1 MIDCDGPSMVRRTI
15 TALVCAAALVAAA
28 GCGETDQEQA
38 REVVQD
44 YVDARNDGDFE
55 LVCDLYSDSFKQQ
68 LAIGE
73 NCPAFVEEQTS
84 GAGGELSV
92 VDVHVR
98 DDRATADLD
107 VSQGSEGPSRVALV
121 LEREDDGEWKITGLQ

>member
-1 MIDCDGPSMVRRTI
+1 MVRRTI
-15 TALVCAAALVAAA
+15 TALVCAAALLPLA
-28 GCGETDQEQA
+28 GCGESDQEQA

-55 LVCDLYSDSFKQQ
+55 AVCDLYSDRYKEE

-84 GAGGELSV
+84 GAAGGELSV
-92 VDVHVR
+92 ADVR
-98 DDRATADLD
+98 ASGDRATADLD
-107 VSQGSEGPSRVALV
+107 VSEGQEGPSRVAIV
-121 LEREDDGEWKITGLQ
+121 LEREDDDEWRITGIQ

>member
-1 MIDCDGPSMVRRTI
+1 
-15 TALVCAAALVAAA
+15 
-28 GCGETDQEQA
+28 
-38 REVVQD
+38 VVQD

-92 VDVHVR
+92 ADVHVN

-107 VSQGSEGPSRVALV
+107 VSEGSEVPSRVALL

>member
-1 MIDCDGPSMVRRTI
+1 MIDCDGPRMARSTI

-73 NCPAFVEEQTS
+73 NCPAFVKEQTS

-92 VDVHVR
+92 ADVHVN

-107 VSQGSEGPSRVALV
+107 VSEGSEGPSRVALV

>member
-1 MIDCDGPSMVRRTI
+1 MIDCDGLSMVRRTI
-15 TALVCAAALVAAA
+15 TALVCAAALLAAA

-44 YVDARNDGDFE
+44 YVDARNEGDFA

-73 NCPAFVEEQTS
+73 NCAAFVEEQTS
-84 GAGGELSV
+84 GAGGQLSV
-92 VDVHVR
+92 ADVHVN

-107 VSQGSEGPSRVALV
+107 VSEGSEGPSRIALV
-121 LEREDDGEWKITGLQ
+121 LEREDDGEWKITGIQ

>member
-1 MIDCDGPSMVRRTI
+1 MIDCDGLSMVRRTI
-15 TALVCAAALVAAA
+15 TALVCAAALAVGA

-55 LVCDLYSDSFKQQ
+55 LVCDLYSDSFKQE

-92 VDVHVR
+92 VDVRVR

-121 LEREDDGEWKITGLQ
+121 LEREDDGEWKITGIQ

>member
-92 VDVHVR
+92 ADVHVN

-107 VSQGSEGPSRVALV
+107 VSEGSEVPSRVALL

>member
-1 MIDCDGPSMVRRTI
+1 MIDCDGPTMARRTI
-15 TALVCAAALVAAA
+15 TALVCAALVAVA

-55 LVCDLYSDSFKQQ
+55 LVCDLYSDSFKQE

-73 NCPAFVEEQTS
+73 NCPAFVEEQTT
-84 GAGGELSV
+84 GAGGGEYSV
-92 VDVHVR
+92 DDVRVNG
-98 DDRATADLD
+98 DRASADLD
-107 VSQGSEGPSRVALV
+107 VSEGSEGPSRVVLR
-121 LEREDDGEWKITGLQ
+121 LEREDDEWKITGLQ

>member
-1 MIDCDGPSMVRRTI
+1 MIDCDGLRMVRRTI
-15 TALVCAAALVAAA
+15 TAMVCAAALVAAA

-55 LVCDLYSDSFKQQ
+55 LVCDLYSDSFKQE

-84 GAGGELSV
+84 GAAGEISV
-92 VDVHVR
+92 VDVRVNG
-98 DDRATADLD
+98 DRATADLD
-107 VSQGSEGPSRVALV
+107 VTQGSEGPSRVALV
-121 LEREDDGEWKITGLQ
+121 LEREDDDWKITGLQ

>member
-92 VDVHVR
+92 ADVHVN

-107 VSQGSEGPSRVALV
+107 VSEGSEGPSRVALV
-121 LEREDDGEWKITGLQ
+121 LEREDGGEWKITGLQ

>member
-1 MIDCDGPSMVRRTI
+1 MIDCDGPSMARWTI
-15 TALVCAAALVAAA
+15 TALVCAAALVAVA
-28 GCGETDQEQA
+28 GCGESDQEQA

-44 YVDARNDGDFE
+44 YVDARNEGDFA
-55 LVCDLYSDSFKQQ
+55 LVCDLYSDNFKQQ

-73 NCPAFVEEQTS
+73 TCPAFVEEQTS

-92 VDVHVR
+92 ADVHVN

-107 VSQGSEGPSRVALV
+107 VSEGSEGPSRVALV
-121 LEREDDGEWKITGLQ
+121 LERGDDGEWKITGIQ

>member
-1 MIDCDGPSMVRRTI
+1 MIDCDGLSMVRRTI
-15 TALVCAAALVAAA
+15 TALVCAAALLAAA

-44 YVDARNDGDFE
+44 YVDARNEGDFA

-73 NCPAFVEEQTS
+73 NCAAFVEEQTS
-84 GAGGELSV
+84 GAGGALSV
-92 VDVHVR
+92 ADVHVN
-98 DDRATADLD
+98 DDRAPADLD
-107 VSQGSEGPSRVALV
+107 VSEGSEGPSRVALV
-121 LEREDDGEWKITGLQ
+121 LE

>member
-92 VDVHVR
+92 ADVHVN

-107 VSQGSEGPSRVALV
+107 VSEGSEGPSRVALV

>member
-1 MIDCDGPSMVRRTI
+1 MIDCDGLSMVRRTI
-15 TALVCAAALVAAA
+15 TALFCAAALLAAA

-38 REVVQD
+38 REVARN
-44 YVDARNDGDFE
+44 YVDARNEGDFA
-55 LVCDLYSDSFKQQ
+55 LACDLYSDSFKQQ

-73 NCPAFVEEQTS
+73 NCAAFVEEQTS

-92 VDVHVR
+92 ADVHVN

-107 VSQGSEGPSRVALV
+107 VSEGSEAPAASPSSSSARTTA
-121 LEREDDGEWKITGLQ
+121 RKITGIQ

>member
-1 MIDCDGPSMVRRTI
+1 MARWTI

-44 YVDARNDGDFE
+44 YVDARNEGDFE

-92 VDVHVR
+92 ADVRVR

-107 VSQGSEGPSRVALV
+107 VSEGSEGPSRVALV
-121 LEREDDGEWKITGLQ
+121 LEREDDGEWKITGIQ

>member
-1 MIDCDGPSMVRRTI
+1 MIDCDGPTMPRRTI
-15 TALVCAAALVAAA
+15 TSLICAAALVAVA

-55 LVCDLYSDSFKQQ
+55 LVCDLYSDSFKQE

-84 GAGGELSV
+84 GAGGGELSV
-92 VDVHVR
+92 ADVNVN

-107 VSQGSEGPSRVALV
+107 VSEGSEGPSRVALV
-121 LEREDDGEWKITGLQ
+121 LEREGDDWRITGLQ

>member
-1 MIDCDGPSMVRRTI
+1 MIDSDGPRMVRRTI
-15 TALVCAAALVAAA
+15 TALVCAAALVAVA
-28 GCGETDQEQA
+28 GCGESDQEQA

-55 LVCDLYSDSFKQQ
+55 LVCDLYSDAYKAQ

-92 VDVHVR
+92 VEVR
-98 DDRATADLD
+98 TSGDRATADLD
-107 VSQGSEGPSRVALV
+107 VSEGSEGPSRVAIV
-121 LEREDDGEWKITGLQ
+121 LERGDDDEWRITGIQ